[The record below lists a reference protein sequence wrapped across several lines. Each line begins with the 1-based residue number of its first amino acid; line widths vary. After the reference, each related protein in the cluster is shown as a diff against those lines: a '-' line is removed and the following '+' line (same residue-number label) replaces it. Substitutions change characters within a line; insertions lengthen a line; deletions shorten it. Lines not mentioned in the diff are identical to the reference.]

1 MPAGRNCLPGVL
13 WRTGMKAL
21 IAMSG
26 GVDSSVAACFMKEKG
41 YTGLGITMKLLGH
54 AFTQEETGHR
64 CCSLDDVEDARRVA
78 RQLDMPYYVFNFSRC
93 FQDQVIDPW
102 VQAYENGQTP
112 NPCILCNR
120 ELKFGKLFQKAR
132 ELGCSVMATGHYAR
146 VTYEKTTGR
155 WLLKKAMDQAKDQS
169 YFLYTMTQ
177 EQLQHTVFPL
187 GHLTKAQVRQIA
199 AQHGFA
205 NAHKHDS
212 QDICFI
218 GKEGCAGFLSSHAKT
233 PCPKGHFVD
242 REGHILGTHE
252 GIWQYTIGQR
262 RGLHLAAGVPLYVCA
277 IDPVAHHVVVGPEQD
292 LYSTT
297 LTARNINLIALPKL
311 ERPMRLQAKIRSR
324 HPEQWA
330 TVTQTDEDTLQV
342 VFDVPQRAITK
353 GQAVVLYDGDV
364 VVGGGTIW

>member
-1 MPAGRNCLPGVL
+1 M
-13 WRTGMKAL
+13 
-21 IAMSG
+21 
-26 GVDSSVAACFMKEKG
+26 
-41 YTGLGITMKLLGH
+41 
-54 AFTQEETGHR
+54 
-64 CCSLDDVEDARRVA
+64 
-78 RQLDMPYYVFNFSRC
+78 
-93 FQDQVIDPW
+93 
-102 VQAYENGQTP
+102 
-112 NPCILCNR
+112 
-120 ELKFGKLFQKAR
+120 
-132 ELGCSVMATGHYAR
+132 
-146 VTYEKTTGR
+146 
-155 WLLKKAMDQAKDQS
+155 
-169 YFLYTMTQ
+169 
-177 EQLQHTVFPL
+177 
-187 GHLTKAQVRQIA
+187 RQIA
-199 AQHGFA
+199 DQHGFA

-262 RGLHLAAGVPLYVCA
+262 RGLDLAAGKPLYVCA

>member
-1 MPAGRNCLPGVL
+1 
-13 WRTGMKAL
+13 
-21 IAMSG
+21 
-26 GVDSSVAACFMKEKG
+26 
-41 YTGLGITMKLLGH
+41 
-54 AFTQEETGHR
+54 
-64 CCSLDDVEDARRVA
+64 
-78 RQLDMPYYVFNFSRC
+78 
-93 FQDQVIDPW
+93 
-102 VQAYENGQTP
+102 
-112 NPCILCNR
+112 
-120 ELKFGKLFQKAR
+120 
-132 ELGCSVMATGHYAR
+132 
-146 VTYEKTTGR
+146 
-155 WLLKKAMDQAKDQS
+155 MDQAKDQS

-212 QDICFI
+212 QDVCFI

-233 PCPKGHFVD
+233 PCPQGPFVD
-242 REGHILGTHE
+242 REGHVLGTHK

-277 IDPVAHHVVVGPEQD
+277 IDPATHRVVVGPEQD
-292 LYSTT
+292 LYSTI
-297 LTARNINLIALPKL
+297 LTARNINLITLPKL
-311 ERPMRLQAKIRSR
+311 PLPMRLQAKIRSR

-330 TVTQTDEDTLQV
+330 TVTQTDEDTLQI

-364 VVGGGTIW
+364 VVGGGTIG